1 MRHALRFLVITAPNA
16 PWSELLRR
24 YRTIESL
31 GFDVAAVADHFV
43 DWSGASGTWF
53 EGWTLLT
60 AIAAHTSRIRLAML
74 VSQIPLRNP
83 ALLAHQALTVD
94 HISNGRL
101 ELGLGL
107 GLPTDPSCEMMG
119 LPNWTNRE
127 RAARF
132 KEYVEI
138 VDRLLS
144 QEVTTYQGQYYAV
157 DAAVMDPRPVQTP
170 RPPITIAAM
179 GPVMLRRAAEY
190 ADTWNSVSG
199 ASSFDA
205 QLAETRE
212 RCRLIDQ
219 HCVAIG
225 RDPGSLRRSHLL
237 VDAAMRQNGGWI
249 DHYQSTDIFVDRARR
264 LIELGIS
271 EIGVHYPRRDE
282 QMLMFEKIAT
292 EVIPALK
299 AEGAARWGA

>member
-1 MRHALRFLVITAPNA
+1 
-16 PWSELLRR
+16 
-24 YRTIESL
+24 
-31 GFDVAAVADHFV
+31 
-43 DWSGASGTWF
+43 
-53 EGWTLLT
+53 
-60 AIAAHTSRIRLAML
+60 
-74 VSQIPLRNP
+74 
-83 ALLAHQALTVD
+83 
-94 HISNGRL
+94 
-101 ELGLGL
+101 
-107 GLPTDPSCEMMG
+107 MMG

-144 QEVTTYQGQYYAV
+144 QEVTTYKGQYYAV

-179 GPVMLRRAAEY
+179 APVMLKRAAEY
-190 ADTWNSVSG
+190 ADNWNSVSA

-212 RCRLIDQ
+212 RSRLIDE
-219 HCVAIG
+219 HCAAIG

-237 VDAAMRQNGGWI
+237 VDTAMRQNGGWI
-249 DHYQSTDIFVDRARR
+249 DHYQSVDIFVDRARR
-264 LIELGIS
+264 LIDLGIS
-271 EIGVHYPRRDE
+271 EIGVNFPRRDE
-282 QMLMFEKIAT
+282 QVPMFEQIAT

-299 AEGAARWGA
+299 TEHAARSQS